1 MEMSYKQTR
10 YSNLIDRFA
19 DGDYA
24 ICELEINDEV
34 VAQAKTTD
42 IAGRIKQSAI
52 RYGKSHIRAIAHD
65 GKVYL
70 INKLKG

>member
-1 MEMSYKQTR
+1 MEMSYKQTK

-34 VAQAKTTD
+34 LAQARATD

-52 RYGKSHIRAIAHD
+52 RYGKSHIRTIAHD